1 MLRKVGYRFLTV
13 REVINMKRGT
23 TRMNATAIHENACRL
38 QNYSPLYGLN
48 GSPPLPPPSQSYIH
62 ILTYRTYKYDLI

>member
-1 MLRKVGYRFLTV
+1 
-13 REVINMKRGT
+13 
-23 TRMNATAIHENACRL
+23 MNATAIHENAGRL

-48 GSPPLPPPSQSYIH
+48 GSPPLPPPPQSYIH